1 MARTHI
7 PLKFKQI
14 ALDNFPNIPDD
25 APIIQLIAIAG
36 SKTDVSA
43 DVVKAGLNWLETHGE
58 EMELKE
64 GVTPGKGLKR
74 LCSCLATAIALG
86 ASEAIEQ
93 AQEPKT
99 ALPKPTRKTTTEKI

>member
-36 SKTDVSA
+36 TKTDVSV
-43 DVVKAGLNWLETHGE
+43 DVVKAGLDWLETNGE
-58 EMELKE
+58 AMELKE

-74 LCSCLATAIALG
+74 LCSCLMT
-86 ASEAIEQ
+86 AIEQ
-93 AQEPKT
+93 AQKPKT
-99 ALPKPTRKTTTEKI
+99 APPKPTRKPEQKDSN

>member
-36 SKTDVSA
+36 SKTDVSV
-43 DVVKAGLNWLETHGE
+43 DLVKSGLDWLENYGE
-58 EMELKE
+58 AMELKN

-74 LCSCLATAIALG
+74 LCSCL
-86 ASEAIEQ
+86 ENAIEQ
-93 AQEPKT
+93 AKPVPT
-99 ALPKPTRKTTTEKI
+99 APPKPTKKTTTKSR

>member
-1 MARTHI
+1 MAKTLI

-43 DVVKAGLNWLETHGE
+43 DVVKSGLDWLETHGE
-58 EMELKE
+58 TMELKE

-74 LCSCLATAIALG
+74 LCSCLATAI
-86 ASEAIEQ
+86 EQ
-93 AQEPKT
+93 AKNLKPV
-99 ALPKPTRKTTTEKI
+99 PSKPTRKTTTEKI